1 MRTLLATL
9 AITLSLSLSATHLI
23 TGHFSFEHVSTGT
36 NTSVYEVSLVLYRD
50 VTGVAMP
57 TSVTVYYEKLGPNGV
72 ASTLSLGQA
81 SNGALA

>member
-9 AITLSLSLSATHLI
+9 ALTLSLSLSATHLI

-50 VTGVAMP
+50 VTGIAMP
-57 TSVTVYYEKLGPNGV
+57 TSVTVIIKRLVPMGRP
-72 ASTLSLGQA
+72 LPL
-81 SNGALA
+81 ALARPVVEH